1 MNGLRKYRPVLAAAA
16 AALMMLA
23 TATNADAQQ
32 RLSRREQRKAERE
45 ERVQAAAAE
54 QVRKQ
59 YKDEHAAHQGKLMPF
74 FVDER
79 GDTVYYDSVPPV
91 WCFGKDKRMKK
102 SDWKKY
108 YRLVYN
114 FNKVY
119 PYVAVGSSICHEVD
133 STIEARHM
141 NRMQKEKYIRGWEK
155 QLLTDFEPIV
165 REMTVS
171 QGKLLCRL
179 VDREIGKDTYSILK
193 GYTNSLTAGF
203 YQGLGKLFG
212 QDLKSHYD
220 PDGVDK
226 QTEELIQMWENG
238 EFDFLYYSIFMVMPV
253 RTEVPSKYQ

>member
-1 MNGLRKYRPVLAAAA
+1 MNVRKIKHTFALAALAAAF
-16 AALMMLA
+16 MMLA
-23 TATNADAQQ
+23 TPDADAQQ
-32 RLSRREQRKAERE
+32 RLSRREQRRAERE
-45 ERVQAAAAE
+45 ERNQEAAAA
-54 QVRKQ
+54 QVRRQ
-59 YKDEHAAHQGKLMPF
+59 YRDEHAPQGKLMPF

-141 NRMQKEKYIRGWEK
+141 TKMQKEKYIRGWEK

-171 QGKLLCRL
+171 QGQLLCRL
-179 VDREIGKDTYSILK
+179 VDREIGKNTYSILK

-203 YQGLGKLFG
+203 YQGIGKLFG

-220 PDGVDK
+220 PKGVDK

-253 RTEVPSKYQ
+253 RTEVPLKYQ